1 MDAVTDPAG
10 AHVALPRNVRV
21 VAGVSFLQDT
31 ASEMLYPV
39 LPLFVVGL
47 LAAPPAALGIIEGV
61 AETTAAV
68 AKVGA
73 GVRADRVRRR
83 PMIGAGYTLSAF
95 AKPAVGLA
103 IAWPMV
109 LAARMADR
117 LGKGIRGAPRDALIA
132 DETTPANRGRA
143 FGFHRAADTA
153 GAVIGPLLGL
163 ALYFLVGERLRPL
176 FFLAFI
182 PAIASAALV
191 LLVRE
196 RPHPRPVAGAAPF
209 DPRRLG
215 AHYWRATAPL
225 IVFACVNF
233 TDALVLLRA
242 DELGLGFTGVVLAYV
257 LYNVVYSALSYP
269 AGRWSDRRP
278 RPQVFALGLVVF
290 AVAYTGL
297 GLATSAAWVWVLLPV
312 YGAFTALTDGVGK
325 AWISDVVPA
334 ELRATGL
341 GTYGAA
347 SGLGM
352 LVAGL
357 WAGLAW
363 GDDGSLPFLVAGPLA
378 LVVAA
383 VVAVRRR

>member
-1 MDAVTDPAG
+1 
-10 AHVALPRNVRV
+10 V

-39 LPLFVVGL
+39 LPLFVVGV
-47 LAAPPAALGIIEGV
+47 LAAPPAALGVIEGV
-61 AETTAAV
+61 AETAAAV

-73 GVRADRVRRR
+73 GARADRVRRR
-83 PMIGAGYTLSAF
+83 PMIGAGYTMSAV
-95 AKPAVGLA
+95 AKPAIGLA
-103 IAWPMV
+103 MAWPMV
-109 LAARMADR
+109 LVARVADR

-132 DETTPANRGRA
+132 DETTPTDRGRA

-153 GAVIGPLLGL
+153 GAVVGPLLGL
-163 ALYFLVGERLRPL
+163 ALYHLVGERLRPL

-196 RPHPRPVAGAAPF
+196 RPHPRPAAGATPF

-215 AHYWRATAPL
+215 EGYWRAIAPL
-225 IVFACVNF
+225 IVFACLNF

-242 DELGLGFTGVVLAYV
+242 DELGLGFSGVVLAYV
-257 LYNVVYSALSYP
+257 LYNVVYAALSYP
-269 AGRWSDRRP
+269 AGRWSDRRQ
-278 RPQVFALGLVVF
+278 RSQVFAVGLVVF
-290 AVAYTGL
+290 AIAYTGL
-297 GLATSAAWVWVLLPV
+297 GLATSSGWVWVLLPL

-325 AWISDVVPA
+325 AWISDVVPTD
-334 ELRATGL
+334 LRGTGL
-341 GTYGAA
+341 GTYGAL

-357 WAGLAW
+357 WAGLVW

-383 VVAVRRR
+383 VVARSPRARQTPVSSRQRCG